1 MSMIRAF
8 IALEIPPAL
17 QNIIAEHSAALQRD
31 IPHAI
36 RWVAAANIHLTLKFL
51 GDTSPASLQGLIHS
65 LSAVINQ
72 QEPFQISIGGFGI
85 FPNPKRPRVL
95 WIGIQAPP
103 DLDRLYHA
111 IETACARLGY
121 PAEEK
126 PFNPHLTL
134 GRVREEADQTRL
146 RPALQNYQIGQ
157 LGAIDVESVTLFRSD
172 LRPQGPSYTALA
184 HIPLAQLDS

>member
-17 QNIIAEHSAALQRD
+17 QNIIAQHSAALQKN

-36 RWVAAANIHLTLKFL
+36 RWVAATNIHLTLKFL

-72 QEPFQISIGGFGI
+72 QEPFQISIGEFGL
-85 FPNPKRPRVL
+85 FPSPKRPRVL

-103 DLDRLYHA
+103 DLEHLYHA

-126 PFNPHLTL
+126 PFSPHLTL
-134 GRVREEADQTRL
+134 GRLREGADLISL
-146 RPALQNYQIGQ
+146 RPALQNICIGHIGK
-157 LGAIDVESVTLFRSD
+157 LTVENVSLYRSD
-172 LRPQGPSYTALA
+172 LRPQGPIYTPLA
-184 HIPLAQLDS
+184 YIPLAQPDS